1 MAACGYV
8 PEDVRI
14 KQEIIELT
22 TRLEEMGLEKEFCKL
37 IFEDDIL
44 HFFNE
49 DVKTN
54 TLLQEMREINN
65 D

>member
-1 MAACGYV
+1 MGSCGYV

-22 TRLEEMGLEKEFCKL
+22 TRLEEMGIEQEFCKM
-37 IFEDDIL
+37 IFEKDIL

-49 DVKTN
+49 NEKTN
-54 TLLQEMREINN
+54 TLLKEKK
-65 D
+65 

>member
-22 TRLEEMGLEKEFCKL
+22 TRLEEMGIEKAFCKL
-37 IFEDDIL
+37 IFEEDIL

-49 DVKTN
+49 NETTN
-54 TLLQEMREINN
+54 TLLQKK
-65 D
+65 DKHTS

>member
-1 MAACGYV
+1 MGSCGYV

-22 TRLEEMGLEKEFCKL
+22 TRLEELGLEPEFCRLVFK
-37 IFEDDIL
+37 EDIL

-49 DVKTN
+49 DEKTN
-54 TLLQEMREINN
+54 VSIQFKE
-65 D
+65 

>member
-8 PEDVRI
+8 PEEVRI

-22 TRLEEMGLEKEFCKL
+22 TRLEEMGLEKAFCKS
-37 IFEDDIL
+37 IFEEDIL

-49 DVKTN
+49 NEKTN
-54 TLLQEMREINN
+54 TLIQHEGKNKQ
-65 D
+65 

>member
-1 MAACGYV
+1 MVLPLLMVTTSLCANQESFDKVLKLHV

-14 KQEIIELT
+14 KQE
-22 TRLEEMGLEKEFCKL
+22 

-49 DVKTN
+49 NEKTN
-54 TLLQEMREINN
+54 VLLQEK
-65 D
+65 

>member
-1 MAACGYV
+1 MGSCGYV

-22 TRLEEMGLEKEFCKL
+22 TRLEEMGIEQEFCKM
-37 IFEDDIL
+37 IFEEDIL

-49 DVKTN
+49 NEKTN
-54 TLLQEMREINN
+54 TLLKEKK
-65 D
+65 

>member
-22 TRLEEMGLEKEFCKL
+22 TRLEEMGLEKEF
-37 IFEDDIL
+37 
-44 HFFNE
+44 
-49 DVKTN
+49 
-54 TLLQEMREINN
+54 
-65 D
+65 